1 VAPQNP
7 PVTGIGR
14 PGSTQSDPES
24 AIELV
29 DLGPRPLPQE
39 RRHLLAKRQVLDN
52 ELVAGS
58 ADRPEGIEAG

>member
-1 VAPQNP
+1 MAV
-7 PVTGIGR
+7 V
-14 PGSTQSDPES
+14 E
-24 AIELV
+24 
-29 DLGPRPLPQE
+29 LGPRPLPQE